1 MSPVFFYTAIH
12 CWAYFILIFLTCNF
26 LRRII
31 LVLPLTLEKFHRDVE
46 GSYQGTLAYV
56 RSKKVLITACF
67 LIHCFKLIFL
77 IFFDVTLTAIDKT
90 RFYWFVIFNYLTDKS
105 TKEYEVFLH
114 SPVYKDRP
122 KTRPVLVSK
131 QKKIFF
137 VRHGESLW
145 NKTFNRPNVFVLPLR
160 ILYIL
165 FLEFFFFFSHD
176 SILCDSPLS
185 TSGENQAFFLKKWIQ
200 NKKTKTSTND
210 FFLLID
216 SNKESIE
223 KKEKLN
229 NNEKD
234 LFDLDVDSSL
244 IVVSNLRRA
253 MSTATLAMPI
263 NPQHEERRLYVLPF
277 LQEATR
283 NVDGYPLSCLSQ
295 FFTLS
300 RIFPSLDT
308 PNSTWGASKNFFLKS
323 SLNTT
328 NSLMTLFDHQYNTSS
343 AYESLSL
350 LKRLSLFATWIFSQ
364 NTPASTADTIII
376 IGHSIWLRKFLERYL
391 PVVN

>member
-1 MSPVFFYTAIH
+1 
-12 CWAYFILIFLTCNF
+12 
-26 LRRII
+26 
-31 LVLPLTLEKFHRDVE
+31 
-46 GSYQGTLAYV
+46 
-56 RSKKVLITACF
+56 
-67 LIHCFKLIFL
+67 
-77 IFFDVTLTAIDKT
+77 
-90 RFYWFVIFNYLTDKS
+90 
-105 TKEYEVFLH
+105 
-114 SPVYKDRP
+114 
-122 KTRPVLVSK
+122 
-131 QKKIFF
+131 
-137 VRHGESLW
+137 
-145 NKTFNRPNVFVLPLR
+145 
-160 ILYIL
+160 
-165 FLEFFFFFSHD
+165 
-176 SILCDSPLS
+176 
-185 TSGENQAFFLKKWIQ
+185 
-200 NKKTKTSTND
+200 
-210 FFLLID
+210 
-216 SNKESIE
+216 
-223 KKEKLN
+223 
-229 NNEKD
+229 
-234 LFDLDVDSSL
+234 
-244 IVVSNLRRA
+244 

-391 PVVN
+391 PPESQCPYKKCKLSCCGILTCNILEYTNPTTHDVDYWIDPTSVQEVYNESNEKQLSNFPY